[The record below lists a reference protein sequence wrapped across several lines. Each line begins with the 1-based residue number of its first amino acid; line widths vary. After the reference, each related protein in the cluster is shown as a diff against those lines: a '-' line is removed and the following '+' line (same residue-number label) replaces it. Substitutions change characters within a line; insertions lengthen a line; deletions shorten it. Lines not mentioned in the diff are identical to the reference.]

1 MQKITGSRHL
11 FIAVAVYIALACVSF
26 KEFLLSRLDRIAGN
40 FGDNRLC
47 IVLVE
52 HWFRV
57 FRGLEPWNDPRF
69 FYPARGVLGY
79 TETMFLGSLPYALF
93 RFLACDPYVSFELTL
108 ILATLCGYVG
118 MIYLLRRWLNAG
130 ETLSITGA
138 ALFSLSNVSHLWIL
152 CAKTYSVMLLPC
164 LLILLLQLVD
174 DSPKAAHRR
183 RGSAFAFC
191 ALLSLL
197 YFSTFYTAYFFTL
210 LLVLALA
217 IYLLLTRSTPRRLVM
232 PRPTVLV
239 SGAGGLALGFIPFFI
254 TYGPVIKADHGWDF
268 SQFLVNAMQMQN
280 VLDPGGGNLVWG
292 RWLHLSGASPMA
304 YGVPPIL
311 ALIFVGTI
319 VWLVWLR
326 ASGRMSRLH
335 SALLASGLAT
345 ILLLAATIK
354 YDERLFWYYLWC
366 WLPGAR
372 TVRVLPRLFIVAGF
386 FITIVSI
393 GGLCQL
399 KRRVGSGLSQS
410 RVRWAVWGLVA
421 ASLVL
426 EQVNLAS
433 VHGISR
439 DNEQSRLGK
448 IPSAPSSCRSLFLM
462 ASRSTAHPIALQIDA
477 MLLGQ
482 RNNLP
487 TVNGWGALQPESW
500 HLNVPQS
507 PDYFR
512 NLDEWL
518 DSHGIAEGSC
528 GVDIENSSWLMN
540 DAGNRLGR
548 IPEFSAVRPAELR
561 GPTTTETT
569 CALDDVNGQNRIVAS
584 AERDHVLD
592 LKGWAF
598 DSSTGVVPDVVFVE
612 LSVPE
617 QSSYFGRA
625 VRFQR
630 PDVAQAF
637 GNKAYQISGYA
648 TSSSIGA
655 VPAGLYSVRVW
666 QSRDGSAFRCDT
678 GRTIVVQ

>member
-1 MQKITGSRHL
+1 
-11 FIAVAVYIALACVSF
+11 
-26 KEFLLSRLDRIAGN
+26 
-40 FGDNRLC
+40 
-47 IVLVE
+47 
-52 HWFRV
+52 
-57 FRGLEPWNDPRF
+57 
-69 FYPARGVLGY
+69 
-79 TETMFLGSLPYALF
+79 
-93 RFLACDPYVSFELTL
+93 
-108 ILATLCGYVG
+108 
-118 MIYLLRRWLNAG
+118 MIFLLRRWLNAG
-130 ETLSITGA
+130 ETLSIAGA

-164 LLILLLQLVD
+164 LLILFLQLVD
-174 DSPKAAHRR
+174 DSPKAGRRR

-197 YFSTFYTAYFFTL
+197 YFSTFYTAYFFSL

-217 IYLLLTRSTPRRLVM
+217 IYLLLTRSTPWRLVM
-232 PRPTVLV
+232 PRPTVLL

-254 TYGPVIKADHGWDF
+254 TYGPVIKANHGWDF

-326 ASGRMSRLH
+326 ASGKMSRLH

-372 TVRVLPRLFIVAGF
+372 TVRVLPRLFIIAGF

-399 KRRVGSGLSQS
+399 RRRFGSGQSQS
-410 RVRWAVWGLVA
+410 RVRRAIWAFVA
-421 ASLVL
+421 ASVVL

-439 DNEQSRLGK
+439 NSEQSRLGR
-448 IPSAPSSCRSLFLM
+448 ISPAPSACRSLFLM
-462 ASRSTAHPIALQIDA
+462 ASRSSAHPAALQIDA

-487 TVNGWGALQPESW
+487 TVNGYSSLYPESW

-507 PDYFR
+507 PDYLR

-518 DSHGIAEGSC
+518 DRHGIADGSC
-528 GVDIENSSWLMN
+528 GVDLENSSWLVN
-540 DAGNRLGR
+540 DAGSRPLRN
-548 IPEFSAVRPAELR
+548 PEFSAVRPAELQ
-561 GPTTTETT
+561 GPTTAETT
-569 CALDDVNGQNRIVAS
+569 CALDSVNGQNRIVAP
-584 AERDHVLD
+584 AERGHVLD

-598 DSSTGVVPDVVFVE
+598 DSSAGVVPDVVFVE
-612 LSVPE
+612 LCGPG

-625 VRFQR
+625 VRFAR
-630 PDVAQAF
+630 PDVVQAF
-637 GNKAYQISGYA
+637 GNTADRISGYA
-648 TSSSIGA
+648 TNWSIGA
-655 VPAGLYSVRVW
+655 VPAGRYGVRVW
-666 QSRDGSAFRCDT
+666 QSRDGSVFRCDT
-678 GRTIVVQ
+678 GRTIVVP